1 MRQTRLSIGC
11 QDWQEITAKIGPAAT
26 GVLLYLRLTMR
37 KMQSAEITISTAEL
51 AAAMKLDTET
61 VGNLLCMILDA
72 ELLDA
77 VPGPDGL
84 TTYQSK
90 EEAAALADRFRKLAS
105 AVRRKFSPRPAAVA
119 PETDGNS
126 EYTLFTQNGNSGEN
140 KSSTVAVGSAS
151 RANEDNIQ
159 KEHTTEVMMVY
170 DPKTGGSSEYIL
182 SDQTGNSVEK
192 EKSPRTLKKEKS
204 LTEQSGRAHVSTSV
218 QEPELP
224 ADRLEAEFID
234 VCGSWPAS
242 LREALKTEPDE
253 TREAFYLYIRTRKEQ
268 EGNWSADRV
277 RIAWLAARRIPAE
290 RRAES
295 ILDAAM
301 GGWKTIRDC
310 GSGMY
315 FEKSTGR
322 IVSLV
327 RGSVEPQQTGT
338 RKSNAELAVQLAKNM
353 RRD

>member
-72 ELLDA
+72 KLLDA

-90 EEAAALADRFRKLAS
+90 EEAAALADRFRKRAS

-126 EYTLFTQNGNSGEN
+126 EYTLFTQTGNSGITQDAQADAGE
-140 KSSTVAVGSAS
+140 
-151 RANEDNIQ
+151 Q
-159 KEHTTEVMMVY
+159 KKYTCEVMMVY
-170 DPKTGGSSEYIL
+170 NPTTGGNSGHTL
-182 SDQTGNSVEK
+182 FDKNGNSGQAEK
-192 EKSPRTLKKEKS
+192 EPHTPQKEES
-204 LTEQSGRAHVSTSV
+204 LTEIQTHTRSKKTCDTS
-218 QEPELP
+218 LP
-224 ADRLEAEFID
+224 VDQLEADYID
-234 VCGSWPAS
+234 VCGTWPDS
-242 LREALKTEPDE
+242 LRKAVRSEAEDV
-253 TREAFYLYIRTRKEQ
+253 REAFYLCIRKRQ
-268 EGNWSADRV
+268 ADEGRAWSADQV
-277 RIAWLAARRIPAE
+277 RMALLAARRIPQE
-290 RRAES
+290 RRADS
-295 ILDAAM
+295 ILAWGM
-301 GGWKTIRDC
+301 GGWKTIRDA
-310 GSGMY
+310 GSGCY

-322 IVSLV
+322 VVSLV
-327 RGSVEPQQTGT
+327 RGTIEPQQTGT
-338 RKSNAELAVQLAKNM
+338 RMANAVLAIQLAKTM